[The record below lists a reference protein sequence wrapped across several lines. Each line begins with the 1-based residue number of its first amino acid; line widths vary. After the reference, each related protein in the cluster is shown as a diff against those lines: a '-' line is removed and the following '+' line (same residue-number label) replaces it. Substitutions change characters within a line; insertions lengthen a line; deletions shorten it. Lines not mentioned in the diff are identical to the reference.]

1 MPIHPQL
8 APILEYLRDNPGT
21 NPVDLS
27 VDEVRANHIATSLST
42 EAPAPEM
49 ARTFEITIPTR
60 GGSIGARVY
69 VPTVQNHHAI
79 GVYLHG
85 GGFVLG
91 TLDSYDALARRIADV
106 SQAVIVSVDYRL
118 APEHPFPAGNDDA
131 EDAVRWVNANRD
143 QLADSS
149 GPLFVVGDSAG
160 ACLAAVVANEVSRD
174 IELAGQVLLYP
185 VLGPELL
192 TESRHNYAT
201 GYFLDMEHLNHNYA
215 YYLGDWTDHTD
226 QRVTPLLAADLSASP
241 TAIIVIAE
249 YDPLRDEGAN
259 YAGLLEHFGVQVE
272 LLEAEGMPHSFF
284 KLGAL
289 VPDVLDEM
297 QDLGVHIRAMI
308 ASAQ

>member
-8 APILEYLRDNPGT
+8 APILEYLRDNPGK
-21 NPVDLS
+21 NPVELS
-27 VDEVRANHIATSLST
+27 VDEVRANHITTSLAT

-60 GGSIGARVY
+60 GGSLNARVY
-69 VPTVQNHHAI
+69 VPLVLSHHAV

-91 TLDSYDALARRIADV
+91 TLDSYDALAKRLADV
-106 SQAVIVSVDYRL
+106 SQAVIVSLEYRL
-118 APEHPFPAGNDDA
+118 APEHPFPAANDDA
-131 EDAVRWVNANRD
+131 EDALRWVNANRG
-143 QLADSS
+143 QLVDAP

-160 ACLAAVVANEVSRD
+160 ACLAAVVANEVSGEID
-174 IELAGQVLLYP
+174 LAGQVLLYP

-192 TESRHNYAT
+192 TESRHNYGS
-201 GYFLDMEHLNHNYA
+201 GYFLDMEHLAHNYVH
-215 YYLGDWTDHTD
+215 YLGEWTDHTD
-226 QRVTPLLAADLSASP
+226 QRVTPLLAADLSSSP
-241 TAIIVIAE
+241 PAIIVIAE

-259 YAGLLEHFGVQVE
+259 YAGLLEHFGVKVE

-297 QDLGVHIRAMI
+297 NDLGVHIRAMI
-308 ASAQ
+308 AAAQ

>member
-8 APILEYLRDNPGT
+8 APILEYLRENPGP
-21 NPVDLS
+21 NPIDLT
-27 VDEVRANHIATSLST
+27 VDEVRVNHTATSQST

-49 ARTFEITIPTR
+49 ARIFEIRIPTR
-60 GGSIGARVY
+60 GGSIGARVF
-69 VPTVQNHHAI
+69 VPLARSHQAV

-106 SQAVIVSVDYRL
+106 SQAVIVSIDYRL

-131 EDAVRWVNANRD
+131 EDAVRWVDANRE
-143 QLADSS
+143 QLENAS
-149 GPLFVVGDSAG
+149 GPLFVIGDSAG
-160 ACLAAVVANEVSRD
+160 ACLAAVAANAVSKDVA
-174 IELAGQVLLYP
+174 LAGQVLLYP

-201 GYFLDMEHLNHNYA
+201 GYFLEMDHLNHNYA
-215 YYLGDWTDHTD
+215 HYLGDWTDHTD
-226 QRVTPLLAADLSASP
+226 QRVTPLLATDLSGSP

-249 YDPLRDEGAN
+249 FDPLRDEGAN
-259 YAGLLEHFGVQVE
+259 YAGLLEHFGVKVE

-297 QDLGVHIRAMI
+297 NDLGVHIRAMI
-308 ASAQ
+308 SAAQ